1 MDERIVVI
9 CGYDSKNLC
18 TKALEVISFVDRELG
33 FHVQNSVL
41 RTTRKVYNSAWS
53 LGVKVKF

>member
-9 CGYDSKNLC
+9 CGYDSKHLC
-18 TKALEVISFVDRELG
+18 TKALEVISFVDQELG

-41 RTTRKVYNSAWS
+41 STSRKVYNS
-53 LGVKVKF
+53 V